1 MSDPTRSRYDV
12 IVVGARVAGATT
24 ALLLARAGLDVLVLD
39 REAPGLDTLSTH
51 ALMRGAV
58 VRLEQLGLLDDVA
71 AAGTPA
77 IERVVFHYGDELE
90 TVDLTGRGALYAP
103 RRNVLDP
110 IIERAA
116 VAAGAEVHHRTVVE
130 DLRHDPVTGR
140 VTGLVARDL
149 DAPAGTQSARHL
161 TARHVVVAGGRN
173 TPLVQHLD
181 APVQHRGTVSGGVAF
196 RYVAELPID
205 GYEWIYRPTGGA
217 GLIPTNGGRTCVWV
231 GAPTPRFLAER
242 HVGVDAWFDAAL
254 RTAAPDVAE
263 LLRWLP
269 SGRTWAFAGQ
279 PSLVRQPWG
288 PGWALVGDAGAFR
301 DPITSHGITDALR
314 DAGYLADALVAVH
327 DLGDDETSAFTR
339 YRNRRDRLALPI
351 VEVTDRIA
359 SHDWDLVELRE
370 LLLEL
375 SSLMRLETAELRADE
390 HVAAPVGA

>member
-1 MSDPTRSRYDV
+1 
-12 IVVGARVAGATT
+12 
-24 ALLLARAGLDVLVLD
+24 
-39 REAPGLDTLSTH
+39 
-51 ALMRGAV
+51 
-58 VRLEQLGLLDDVA
+58 
-71 AAGTPA
+71 
-77 IERVVFHYGDELE
+77 
-90 TVDLTGRGALYAP
+90 
-103 RRNVLDP
+103 
-110 IIERAA
+110 
-116 VAAGAEVHHRTVVE
+116 
-130 DLRHDPVTGR
+130 
-140 VTGLVARDL
+140 
-149 DAPAGTQSARHL
+149 
-161 TARHVVVAGGRN
+161 VVVAGGRN